1 MLACE
6 AEWRFSGLQGG
17 IMDHFASLL
26 SKEGCAVAVDCRTAW
41 LLNGEAYVRVDGGG
55 VVFLVA
61 NTHVTHSLVD
71 SAYSKRRASCEGVC
85 KAMASRWP
93 ERSIT
98 HLRDASDLGDAV
110 GLDMIRQLLEA
121 QLISLE
127 DSQRAQHGVSENN
140 RVRAAIVALRA
151 QDWPGL
157 GALLN
162 EAHGSLSKLY
172 DVSCPELDIMCDSA
186 RNLEGCHG
194 ARMMG
199 GGFGGCAVALC
210 DAQAAPAVM
219 AELRLRYKART
230 ALLDEWRSQGGIDAT
245 IFASRAAAGAAVSD
259 AESPQFLR
267 PAALAFAAALA
278 PNAL

>member
-162 EAHGSLSKLY
+162 EAHGSLSKCVCVCV
-172 DVSCPELDIMCDSA
+172 DVP
-186 RNLEGCHG
+186 
-194 ARMMG
+194 
-199 GGFGGCAVALC
+199 
-210 DAQAAPAVM
+210 
-219 AELRLRYKART
+219 
-230 ALLDEWRSQGGIDAT
+230 
-245 IFASRAAAGAAVSD
+245 
-259 AESPQFLR
+259 
-267 PAALAFAAALA
+267 
-278 PNAL
+278 